1 MKKLKFLKRKRDK
14 TPAPVANHPAG
25 VLYLDTAFQH
35 RTFADIDDL
44 QHGPSRSSTDM
55 AQVNESTT
63 DIDKIRQIDVAD
75 FLRYFSEDG
84 DQSKNTRKK
93 KLKKKQNSGF
103 HFSETSFMGKFDGTV
118 HNTQALRSQ
127 SSENLRTRTLKFSDD
142 TKISD
147 GTDRFV
153 NLKLT
158 KSSSDKVLNDIVN
171 RNQEYAWRNIT
182 APSESHLSMG
192 ASTTREIGI
201 ANFGFSQESNLDK
214 NMTEMKGSGNVSLSL
229 QIGGNMRRA
238 ISLPGVGAFDHTMKR
253 SDDLQGISDA
263 SEVDDSISVTMT
275 EKTPILVSDHNDTK
289 SKGPLT
295 EPCITAAPC
304 MDFEA
309 NEPWSDNDGYAA
321 DSESLK
327 SSEAKDP
334 LYADKKDVVAVS
346 ISIFFLDYFCYV

>member
-14 TPAPVANHPAG
+14 TPAPVANRPAG

-44 QHGPSRSSTDM
+44 QYGPSRSRNNM
-55 AQVNESTT
+55 AQENESTT

-84 DQSKNTRKK
+84 DQSKHTRKK
-93 KLKKKQNSGF
+93 KSKKKQDSGF
-103 HFSETSFMGKFDGTV
+103 HFYETSFMGKFDGTV
-118 HNTQALRSQ
+118 TDTQALRSQ

-142 TKISD
+142 TKVSD
-147 GTDRFV
+147 DSDRFKDV
-153 NLKLT
+153 KMR
-158 KSSSDKVLNDIVN
+158 KSSSDKVLNNIVN
-171 RNQEYAWRNIT
+171 RNQEYAWRNMT
-182 APSESHLSMG
+182 APSESHFSMG
-192 ASTTREIGI
+192 ASTTRGSIGV

-214 NMTEMKGSGNVSLSL
+214 NITEKKGSGNVSLSL

-263 SEVDDSISVTMT
+263 SEVDDNISVTMT
-275 EKTPILVSDHNDTK
+275 ENTSILVSDNNNTK

-295 EPCITAAPC
+295 EPCITAVPC
-304 MDFEA
+304 ADFEA
-309 NEPWSDNDGYAA
+309 NEPWSDNGGYAA

-327 SSEAKDP
+327 SSEAKDS
-334 LYADKKDVVAVS
+334 LHVNKEDVVAVS
-346 ISIFFLDYFCYV
+346 ILTVF